1 MLKPEGT
8 ESISGNINLEK
19 WTGKGGVLNHTR
31 VNKM

>member
-19 WTGKGGVLNHTR
+19 WTGKGGGL
-31 VNKM
+31 KSY